1 MRRIEYPDQNRMKTL
16 LIEYRSIFTSNLTTM
31 QNDWNGLRDSLR
43 QLSKDP
49 DPQSVYPHS
58 IEDIFVKS
66 YPELVDMY
74 LDYVRIQ
81 GVGSKKK
88 DEALHEALKKLFHY
102 SGERNATVQ
111 AYQPK
116 IADFFMK
123 HSKELGIS
131 VCYYCETSF
140 INTYGFSD
148 IYKDVASFLINAD
161 KEMLKRYVRNE
172 NNEEYSDKT
181 IADIYKVC
189 HRKDIVTVVDEFDK
203 YYRFKKMKPKK
214 SERIMHLLH
223 NHFDLDHFLPKS
235 ICPLVGLSFYNFV
248 PSCSVCNEKLKGA
261 DRIGET
267 DKQKLIQLSPTS
279 EQYRFEQEI
288 QIKIDYD
295 STVQTLRMQEHPDDF
310 RLEFIPKGNVYQEI
324 VTEFRLDERYNYHKQ
339 IALKLHDLYQDF
351 APGYISQL
359 ANMFSGVKSKEEI
372 ECQIFQGEYTE
383 DNARCFDKL
392 KRDIKRQSGR

>member
-1 MRRIEYPDQNRMKTL
+1 MRRIEYPDPNRMKTL
-16 LIEYRSIFTSNLTTM
+16 LTEYSGIFTSNLTTM
-31 QNDWNGLRDSLR
+31 QNVYIGLRDSLR
-43 QLSKDP
+43 QLSKNP
-49 DPQSVYPHS
+49 NPQSIYPDR
-58 IEDIFVKS
+58 IDDIFVKR

-74 LDYVRIQ
+74 LDYVQIQ
-81 GVGSKKK
+81 GVKSKKK
-88 DEALHEALKKLFHY
+88 KEALHEKLKKLFHY
-102 SGERNATVQ
+102 SGEKNATVQ

-116 IADFFMK
+116 IAVFFMK

-148 IYKDVASFLINAD
+148 IFKDVASFLVNAD
-161 KEMLKRYVRNE
+161 KEMLKRYVRNKHD
-172 NNEEYSDKT
+172 EEYSDKT
-181 IADIYKVC
+181 ITEIYSTC
-189 HRKDIVTVVDEFDK
+189 LGKDIGTVVDTFDSCR
-203 YYRFKKMKPKK
+203 YFKNMTPKK
-214 SERIMHLLH
+214 SERIKRLLH

-235 ICPLVGLSFYNFV
+235 VCPLVGLSFYNFV

-288 QIKIDYD
+288 RIRIDYD
-295 STVQTLRMQEHPDDF
+295 SKAQTLRMQEHPDDF
-310 RLEFIPKGNVYQEI
+310 RLEFFPKNNVYQEM
-324 VTEFRLDERYNYHKQ
+324 VTEFRLEERYNYHKQ

-351 APGYISQL
+351 APGHICQL
-359 ANMFSGVKSKEEI
+359 VNMFSGVKSKEEI
-372 ECQIFQGEYTE
+372 ECQIFRGEYTE

-392 KRDIKRQSGR
+392 KRDIKRQCGR